1 MGVPRLSVP
10 VIIPTQWIT
19 LIHTSVQLYVFSR
32 ARKLRYPTFTH
43 YVLSAFRVGWI
54 YFENSQVLRY
64 DPHTCIGSFL
74 VEFTSRGCLPV
85 THKQIQSQSQY
96 ISGIYYPEINSDC
109 LLLSIVGRL
118 YDYTGKVQPSTDVLH
133 TTHVCNIS
141 GAHCNGDVNVW
152 CIHYLQHF
160 IITQA
165 YIQCDGKI
173 LHKYVLYVKLFVVT
187 FIMHV
192 TCIVNVK
199 QFRKGN
205 SGSILIQVRCRVVC
219 TIACIP
225 RIRVQ
230 CPTDFSRK
238 GAAWYLSR
246 IYRNIMYYLS

>member
-1 MGVPRLSVP
+1 M
-10 VIIPTQWIT
+10 
-19 LIHTSVQLYVFSR
+19 IHTHVSVSFWQNLRPGDVFPLHTNRYSHSRSTYQGFTIRRLIRIVFCCLQLV
-32 ARKLRYPTFTH
+32 
-43 YVLSAFRVGWI
+43 
-54 YFENSQVLRY
+54 
-64 DPHTCIGSFL
+64 D
-74 VEFTSRGCLPV
+74 
-85 THKQIQSQSQY
+85 
-96 ISGIYYPEINSDC
+96 
-109 LLLSIVGRL
+109 

-205 SGSILIQVRCRVVC
+205 SGNSLIQVRCRVVC

-238 GAAWYLSR
+238 GAARYLSR